1 MALLDFWPQG
11 AKFFP
16 NWNNKL
22 VILGII
28 RGHIRMKLDKIGP
41 WPYLELPYA
50 PFEFLAR
57 MGLSLIGNL
66 NTKLALLGNKRGQSG
81 ITLVRMGPWPYL
93 ELLMVHFEFGHHL

>member
-1 MALLDFWPQG
+1 
-11 AKFFP
+11 
-16 NWNNKL
+16 
-22 VILGII
+22 
-28 RGHIRMKLDKIGP
+28 MKLDKIGP
-41 WPYLELPYA
+41 WPYLELSYA
-50 PFEFLAR
+50 QFEFLAR